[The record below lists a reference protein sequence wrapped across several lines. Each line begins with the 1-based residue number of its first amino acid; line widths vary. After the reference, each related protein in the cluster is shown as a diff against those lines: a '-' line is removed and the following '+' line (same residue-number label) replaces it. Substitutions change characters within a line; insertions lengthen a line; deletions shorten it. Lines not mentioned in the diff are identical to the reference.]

1 MTFSEELIN
10 HAIRLLG
17 NPPDQA
23 NGESPSN
30 ADMRRAVSAAYY
42 ALFHRLTE
50 AAVNQ
55 IAPDVRFRT
64 SSRIYRWFD
73 HVEMKRV
80 CSEFASSTLNK
91 PLSDLLDEGV
101 SQDIQTLA
109 VSFIRLQEAR
119 HNADYNLDYQLT
131 WGQARDFV
139 QSAISAIGAW
149 ERTANSEE
157 RSIFILSLLLW
168 KNWEKSRK

>member
-1 MTFSEELIN
+1 M
-10 HAIRLLG
+10 
-17 NPPDQA
+17 
-23 NGESPSN
+23 
-30 ADMRRAVSAAYY
+30 
-42 ALFHRLTE
+42 
-50 AAVNQ
+50 
-55 IAPDVRFRT
+55 
-64 SSRIYRWFD
+64 
-73 HVEMKRV
+73 
-80 CSEFASSTLNK
+80 
-91 PLSDLLDEGV
+91 
-101 SQDIQTLA
+101 A

-168 KNWEKSRK
+168 KNWEKSRR